1 MTCDIMNIITTKFKV
16 FHYDL
21 VLILF
26 IEIIVFF
33 NDSLQNESLCLDYV
47 HTLPNNETVPVC
59 GWDHDGSTG
68 ILYQVLAGPVFNNLY
83 PLAGIIMGILADKF
97 NRKILLGLSLL
108 FWSVATGLTGF
119 SQYYWMLVVFRML
132 LAIGAAGC
140 TPFAVSLI
148 ADYFPQELR
157 GTALGIYYWGIYI
170 GYSFSYAL
178 GNQINIALNWRWVF
192 FISGLMG
199 IALVPLVLFT
209 VKEPSRADKDEKK
222 EEPIYRAKN
231 CGEFLLKLKESG
243 KKILSK
249 EFAIKQL
256 KLVLLLL
263 KTLFLPG
270 MLTLIIAGAIR
281 NAGGYVWAYNTQ
293 PFFSTFVSDDII
305 SIYMTA
311 IPLVGGCIGS
321 IVGGIISDTLVKNRG
336 TYARIWVLIFSQVSS
351 HSCYHNHYDNC
362 T

>member
-1 MTCDIMNIITTKFKV
+1 
-16 FHYDL
+16 
-21 VLILF
+21 
-26 IEIIVFF
+26 
-33 NDSLQNESLCLDYV
+33 
-47 HTLPNNETVPVC
+47 
-59 GWDHDGSTG
+59 
-68 ILYQVLAGPVFNNLY
+68 
-83 PLAGIIMGILADKF
+83 
-97 NRKILLGLSLL
+97 
-108 FWSVATGLTGF
+108 
-119 SQYYWMLVVFRML
+119 
-132 LAIGAAGC
+132 
-140 TPFAVSLI
+140 
-148 ADYFPQELR
+148 
-157 GTALGIYYWGIYI
+157 
-170 GYSFSYAL
+170 
-178 GNQINIALNWRWVF
+178 
-192 FISGLMG
+192 MG